1 MEPSRGGAEPALEGR
16 GHCGVGRSRRG
27 GGGVSSNGRG
37 LLVVRLASCVES
49 QLATGAPGGTPRPVS
64 RGSDGSLCC
73 LFGSARPR
81 SSSERKP
88 APGSRRF
95 AAECLGLGL
104 SGASQTGLSH
114 SSVIPTWGA
123 PSRQFSSSQVPP
135 SQAPSSHPIS
145 CQCLPDRVCTCPKSS
160 GLLRSGSLQSEASR
174 VEVHSPQ
181 VLTLSGPRSRLNL
194 RNRLF

>member
-1 MEPSRGGAEPALEGR
+1 MWSRS
-16 GHCGVGRSRRG
+16 SRP
-27 GGGVSSNGRG
+27 
-37 LLVVRLASCVES
+37 
-49 QLATGAPGGTPRPVS
+49 APGGTPRPVS

-73 LFGSARPR
+73 LFGGARPR

-95 AAECLGLGL
+95 AAECSGLGL

-114 SSVIPTWGA
+114 SSVIPPWGA

-135 SQAPSSHPIS
+135 SQVPSSHPIS

>member
-1 MEPSRGGAEPALEGR
+1 MWSRS
-16 GHCGVGRSRRG
+16 SRR
-27 GGGVSSNGRG
+27 
-37 LLVVRLASCVES
+37 
-49 QLATGAPGGTPRPVS
+49 APGGTPCPVS

-73 LFGSARPR
+73 LFGGARPR

-95 AAECLGLGL
+95 AAECSGLGL
-104 SGASQTGLSH
+104 SGASQTRLSH
-114 SSVIPTWGA
+114 SSVIPPWGA

-135 SQAPSSHPIS
+135 SQVPSSHPIS